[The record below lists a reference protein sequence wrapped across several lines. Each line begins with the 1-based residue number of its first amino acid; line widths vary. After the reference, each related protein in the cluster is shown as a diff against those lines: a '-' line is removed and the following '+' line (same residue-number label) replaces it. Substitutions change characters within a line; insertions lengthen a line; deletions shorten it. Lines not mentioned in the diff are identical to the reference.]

1 MSNYIYYNIDYCQ
14 QIIELTFKVVME
26 ISGRLVPIVVTLDG
40 TISRREYLMIN
51 INRADIWYN
60 IFIEVYCYKS
70 RSTIDR
76 LRISPHILRII
87 LQIICLNL
95 LRFSILLSIY

>member
-1 MSNYIYYNIDYCQ
+1 
-14 QIIELTFKVVME
+14 ME

-60 IFIEVYCYKS
+60 IIIEVYCYKS